1 MTTGEHPFAQYIRIL
16 GKGKKGSRE
25 LDHDEAYT
33 AMGMLLD
40 DEIEDVQLGAFMM
53 LLRYK
58 EETADELAGFA
69 RAVRERVQAPPIAV
83 DIDWPTYAG
92 KRRQL
97 PWYLLAVKALAR
109 SGVRIL
115 MHGGGQ
121 HTGSRLYSED
131 LLESLE
137 IPRCHNWQ
145 QVEQALDEYN
155 LAYIGLGE
163 WMPRLQRCIDL
174 RDTMGLRS
182 PVHSLA
188 RLLNPLGARCVL
200 QSIFHPGYQPI
211 HQQANVL
218 LGQHA
223 LVIKGDAGEV
233 EVRPDTGGVVLGA
246 TDGNAWQEDWP
257 AVIGRQVKAQTLQPG
272 RLLAVWKGEEE
283 DLYGEQAI
291 IGTIALGLRGLGANR
306 QEAMQRAARL
316 WQERHQERV
325 EPAVAKGCGTV

>member
-25 LDHDEAYT
+25 LTGDEAYA

-40 DEIEDVQLGAFMM
+40 GEIEDVQLGAFLM

-58 EETADELAGFA
+58 EETAEELAGFA
-69 RAVRERVQAPPIAV
+69 RAVQERVQAPAIKV
-83 DIDWPTYAG
+83 DLDWPSYAG

-97 PWYLLAVKALAR
+97 PWYLLAVKALAQ

-115 MHGGGQ
+115 MHGGWQ
-121 HTGSRLYSED
+121 HTDGRLYTED
-131 LLESLE
+131 LLETLD
-137 IPRCHNWQ
+137 IPRCSNWE
-145 QVEQALDEYN
+145 QVEQALDQHN
-155 LAYIGLGE
+155 LAYIGLGQ

-188 RLLNPLGARCVL
+188 RLLNPLKADCVL

-211 HQQANVL
+211 HQKANVL

-223 LVIKGDAGEV
+223 LVIKGDAGEL
-233 EVRPDTGGVVLGA
+233 EVRPDTDGVLLGA
-246 TDGNAWQEDWP
+246 TDGKAWEEEWP
-257 AVIGRQVKAQTLQPG
+257 AQIGRQVKAQTLQPE
-272 RLLAVWKGEEE
+272 RLLAVWKGEDQ

-291 IGTIALGLRGLGANR
+291 IATIALGLRGLGR
-306 QEAMQRAARL
+306 SRVDAMQQAAQL
-316 WQERHQERV
+316 WQQRH
-325 EPAVAKGCGTV
+325 

>member
-25 LDHDEAYT
+25 LSGDEAYA

-40 DEIEDVQLGAFMM
+40 GKIENVQLGAFLM

-58 EETADELAGFA
+58 EETAEELAGFA
-69 RAVRERVQAPPIAV
+69 RAVQERVTAPAV
-83 DIDWPTYAG
+83 KVDLDWPTYAG

-97 PWYLLAVKALAR
+97 PWYLLAVKTLAQ

-121 HTGSRLYSED
+121 HTAGRLYTED
-131 LLESLE
+131 LLDELE
-137 IPRCHNWQ
+137 IPSCHNWQ
-145 QVEQALDEYN
+145 QVEQALNQHN
-155 LAYIGLGE
+155 LAYIGLGQ
-163 WMPRLQRCIDL
+163 WMPRLQHCIDL

-188 RLLNPLGARCVL
+188 RLLNPLRATCVL

-223 LVIKGDAGEV
+223 LVIKGDAGEI
-233 EVRPDTGGVVLGA
+233 EVRPDTDGTLLGA
-246 TDGNAWQEDWP
+246 TAGKAWEEAWP
-257 AVIGRQVKAQTLQPG
+257 AQIGRQVKAPTLQPE
-272 RLLAVWKGEEE
+272 RLLAVWKGEDQ

-291 IGTIALGLRGLGANR
+291 IATIALGLRGMGHSRQDAI
-306 QEAMQRAARL
+306 QEAALL
-316 WQERHQERV
+316 WQQRH
-325 EPAVAKGCGTV
+325 